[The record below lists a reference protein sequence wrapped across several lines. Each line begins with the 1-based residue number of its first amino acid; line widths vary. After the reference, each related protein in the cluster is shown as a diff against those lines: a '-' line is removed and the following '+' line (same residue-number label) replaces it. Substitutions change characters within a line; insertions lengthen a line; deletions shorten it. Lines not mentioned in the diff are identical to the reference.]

1 MTNFTS
7 FNFTIMKKKEDNSN
21 NLATPGKPMSQK
33 KFASLIKEAEEG
45 TFYTLEESK
54 KHFEEW
60 RKKISK

>member
-1 MTNFTS
+1 
-7 FNFTIMKKKEDNSN
+7 MKTKNGNSE

-45 TFYTLEESK
+45 EFYTLEESK

-60 RKKISK
+60 RKKSQSSHFKIF

>member
-1 MTNFTS
+1 
-7 FNFTIMKKKEDNSN
+7 MKTKNGKSE
-21 NLATPGKPMSQK
+21 NLPTPGKPMSQK

-45 TFYTLEESK
+45 EFYTLEESK

>member
-1 MTNFTS
+1 
-7 FNFTIMKKKEDNSN
+7 MKTKNENSN

-45 TFYTLEESK
+45 VFHTLEESK

-60 RKKISK
+60 RKKAVK